1 MRSVLIQLTG
11 VDHRWMATVLGGV
24 DDVDVDADAD
34 DTCVVIWT

>member
-11 VDHRWMATVLGGV
+11 VDHRWMATVLDGV